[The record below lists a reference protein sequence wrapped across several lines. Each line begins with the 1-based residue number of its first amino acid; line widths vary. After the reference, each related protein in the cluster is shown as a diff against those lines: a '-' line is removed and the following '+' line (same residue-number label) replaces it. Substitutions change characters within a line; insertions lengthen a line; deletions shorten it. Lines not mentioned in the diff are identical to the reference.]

1 VLEDDVAL
9 RVYEGPE
16 WDTPQPW
23 RCWEIETLEVL
34 AQVRV
39 STPWLA
45 VALGHSLGGTQWRVG
60 RLIQQGLV
68 ERLGENGGARPL
80 ALTPLGEAAI
90 RHVPFP
96 EEVQRVT
103 VVAGRVIFDY
113 SD

>member
-1 VLEDDVAL
+1 LEDDVAL
-9 RVYEGPE
+9 RVCDEME
-16 WDTPQPW
+16 WDDLRPW

-45 VALGHSLGGTQWRVG
+45 VALGLSLGGAQWRVS

-68 ERLGENGGARPL
+68 ERLGENGATRPL
-80 ALTPLGEAAI
+80 ALTPLGEAVI
-90 RHVPFP
+90 RNVPFP
-96 EEVQRVT
+96 EEVQHIT
-103 VVAGRVIFDY
+103 VVAGRAIFDY